1 MKVSAEGQD
10 VFSDLLVEGAGFL
23 LLSILGYVMAQD
35 WLPLTSA
42 IVFCILAIRFAI
54 YLRKRSYD
62 KSQ

>member
-1 MKVSAEGQD
+1 MKISAAGED

-23 LLSILGYVMAQD
+23 LLSIPGYIMAQD
-35 WLPLTSA
+35 WLRLTSS
-42 IVFCILAIRFAI
+42 IVFGMLAVRFAI